1 MFEGYFSDFAVE
13 AFDFFSVF
21 LSPDGALSERSLECA
36 NDKNFAAECDSY
48 KSCCV
53 FLFHID
59 SNLGDPFYGF
69 QRVSSAELFARCSWS
84 LSSLAQSLSCLVSE
98 MMVARRVMM
107 RKPVIRT

>member
-21 LSPDGALSERSLECA
+21 LSPDGALSECSLECA

-69 QRVSSAELFARCSWS
+69 WDFVSRCSWS